1 MSYTTPAGTKFYVT
15 STFAAA
21 KTATNVTNGNP
32 AVVTSTSHGYVD
44 GDIVRV
50 NSGWEEITDMLVK
63 VDQSDTNTFSLV
75 GVNTVNS
82 DLHVADGGDS
92 STFYLA
98 SSWVEI
104 PQVLTIS
111 PSGGDMK
118 TVSVNPLARRN
129 GFVLPDGF
137 NPVTI
142 GFTIGHDVSLSNW
155 DTLLNLSRTQ
165 TLVGY
170 KSVKPNGAV
179 TYAYGYFI
187 MSEVVKQS
195 SGAVDFV
202 DASFFAQGRTISYA

>member
-32 AVVTSTSHGYVD
+32 AVVTSTSH
-44 GDIVRV
+44 
-50 NSGWEEITDMLVK
+50 
-63 VDQSDTNTFSLV
+63 
-75 GVNTVNS
+75 
-82 DLHVADGGDS
+82 
-92 STFYLA
+92 
-98 SSWVEI
+98 
-104 PQVLTIS
+104 
-111 PSGGDMK
+111 GGDMK

-187 MSEVVKQS
+187 MSEVAKQS